1 MGVQPK
7 NSEIEAALA
16 VASAATSGGL
26 RQTMRVLV
34 AEDHEIGLE
43 LTCMMVRRLGAN
55 AEGAQDGHEALRKIE
70 AAAAE
75 ERPYALVLM
84 DFMMPVIDGI
94 EATRRLRRAGHSAD
108 DLPVIALTA
117 CAEPR
122 EIGRFTAAGGQ
133 AYLSK
138 PLSME
143 KLSAAFDAWLPG
155 DTIQDKTLPAQ
166 HNRALNERYQLRK
179 QATIARIETAIRLD
193 QTDAPTIGEIRELL
207 HKLAGTAGMF
217 GDESLSEIAA
227 ECENALVA
235 APHVDALEVL
245 KRNLPRLDEAAQ
257 R

>member
-1 MGVQPK
+1 MGAQLK
-7 NSEIEAALA
+7 HAEILPLLAA
-16 VASAATSGGL
+16 SPAAACRA

-43 LTCMMVRRLGAN
+43 LTCMMVRRLGASV
-55 AEGAQDGHEALRKIE
+55 EGAHDGHEALRKID

-75 ERPYALVLM
+75 AKPYALVLM

-94 EATRRLRRAGHSAD
+94 EATRRLRHAGHSATAM
-108 DLPVIALTA
+108 PVIALTA
-117 CAEPR
+117 CAEPH

-133 AYLSK
+133 AYLAK
-138 PLSME
+138 PLSLE

-155 DTIQDKTLPAQ
+155 DSVENKLPPAL

-179 QATIARIETAIRLD
+179 LETIARIEAAIRLGQAD
-193 QTDAPTIGEIRELL
+193 VPTIGEIRQLL

-217 GDESLSEIAA
+217 GDDALSEIAA

-235 APHVDALEVL
+235 APHNHALGVL
-245 KRNLPRLDEAAQ
+245 KRNLSRLGEVA
-257 R
+257 